1 MPQSNDDQL
10 KRILSTARTV
20 ASVGL
25 SGDETKDSFAVGV
38 YLKRAGYHLI
48 PINPRADR
56 ILGERVYRNLAE
68 VPFKIDVVQI
78 FRPSTEAPEIVDQA
92 VRIGASAV
100 WMQEGIESEEAAG
113 AARAA
118 GLDVVMNQCM
128 MQAHRR
134 LIARLD
140 TL

>member
-1 MPQSNDDQL
+1 
-10 KRILSTARTV
+10 
-20 ASVGL
+20 
-25 SGDETKDSFAVGV
+25 
-38 YLKRAGYHLI
+38 
-48 PINPRADR
+48 
-56 ILGERVYRNLAE
+56 
-68 VPFKIDVVQI
+68 
-78 FRPSTEAPEIVDQA
+78 
-92 VRIGASAV
+92 
-100 WMQEGIESEEAAG
+100 MQEGIESEEAAT